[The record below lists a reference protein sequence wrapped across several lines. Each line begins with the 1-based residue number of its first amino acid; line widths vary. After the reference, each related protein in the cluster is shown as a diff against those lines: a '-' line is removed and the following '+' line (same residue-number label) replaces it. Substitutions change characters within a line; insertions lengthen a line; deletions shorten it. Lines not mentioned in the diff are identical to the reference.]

1 MFDFLNGNKKPNLD
15 ASRLL
20 ASILVV
26 YPSVQ
31 AVSYDPKDGMLELSF
46 AIRGAFTK
54 DMFDG
59 FLSYVA
65 DSVGAY
71 HNLEGLGD
79 AMIELN
85 VEGIYNT
92 CFVNVRRDM
101 ETMTCGELNLLTELA
116 INYFGE
122 QLIEEMAEGTNDE
135 EYIMEQEDY
144 LEQMLSNIRQIRI
157 ENRLVGVREH
167 ERVVVYNN

>member
-1 MFDFLNGNKKPNLD
+1 MFDFLSRNKKPNLD

-46 AIRGAFTK
+46 ALKGQFSK
-54 DMFDG
+54 DEFEG
-59 FLSYVA
+59 FLKYVA
-65 DSVGAY
+65 DSVEAY
-71 HNLEGLGD
+71 HNLEGLGN
-79 AMIELN
+79 ATIELN
-85 VEGIYNT
+85 VEGIFET

-101 ETMTCGELNLLTELA
+101 ATLTYGELTLLTELA
-116 INYFGE
+116 INYFGDN
-122 QLIEEMAEGTNDE
+122 LIEEVDGESNDDDYVMA
-135 EYIMEQEDY
+135 QEDY

-157 ENRLVGVREH
+157 ENRLVGVRER
-167 ERVVVYNN
+167 ERVIIYNN

>member
-46 AIRGAFTK
+46 AIKGAFTK

-59 FLSYVA
+59 FLVYVA

-79 AMIELN
+79 ATIELN
-85 VEGIYNT
+85 VEGIYDT

-101 ETMTCGELNLLTELA
+101 NTMTCGELNLLTELA

-122 QLIEEMAEGTNDE
+122 QLIEELAEGTNDE

-167 ERVVVYNN
+167 ERVIVYNN

>member
-1 MFDFLNGNKKPNLD
+1 MFDFLNINKKPNLD

-20 ASILVV
+20 AAILVV

-46 AIRGAFTK
+46 AIRGNFTK

-59 FLSYVA
+59 FLEYVA
-65 DSVGAY
+65 ESVGAY

-79 AMIELN
+79 ATIELN
-85 VEGIYNT
+85 VEGIYDT
-92 CFVNVRRDM
+92 CFVNIRRDM
-101 ETMTCGELNLLTELA
+101 GTMTCGELNLLTELA
-116 INYFGE
+116 INYFGN
-122 QLIEEMAEGTNDE
+122 QLIEEFAESDNDE

-144 LEQMLSNIRQIRI
+144 LEQMLNNIRQIRI

>member
-1 MFDFLNGNKKPNLD
+1 MFDFLNENKKPNLD

-46 AIRGAFTK
+46 AIKGAFTK

-65 DSVGAY
+65 DSVGVY

-79 AMIELN
+79 ATIELN
-85 VEGIYNT
+85 VEGIYDT

-101 ETMTCGELNLLTELA
+101 NTMTCGELNLLTELA

-122 QLIEEMAEGTNDE
+122 QLIEELAEGTNDE

-167 ERVVVYNN
+167 ERVIVYNN